1 MKKTL
6 LFKIFSGYIFITLAL
21 SGMIVVFSFN
31 TIRQYYI
38 NSLTAELV
46 DLCRVAAPRAE
57 AYLKSND
64 RGALNRYISE
74 TGERISKRLTIVD
87 SDGTVLADSQKDPAS
102 MGNHR
107 NRPEI
112 AQAFGGASGTAIR
125 FSSTVQEEMLY
136 VAVPVSGARGGKA
149 VIRASIYL
157 KDVNKL
163 LAEIRLRI
171 IYATG
176 VILAVSLFGAFLF
189 SKSLSSPIEKLKY
202 AAGKLAGGDF
212 KAKVDGVKSGELAGL
227 AEGFNNMSAKINDLF
242 AELSKKQ
249 NELNT
254 IINTIPEGLFVVD
267 SGGRLS
273 RCNSAF
279 RAIAAS
285 ESAEGRFLW
294 EVARSEGLRELVESV
309 KAEGREG
316 SGEVELNAKTYLT
329 SVSPLGASG
338 ELVAV
343 MHDITDIKNLENRK
357 KEFVAN
363 VSHELKTPL
372 TVIKGFA
379 ETLESEV
386 SESGRRYLDIIS
398 GHTDRLINIVKDLL
412 LLSELEAKGFVLNA
426 EPVDLK
432 VLASNVAGIFENAAR
447 EKNIAL
453 KLEIKSNISAIKGDP
468 FKLEQVFTNLI
479 DNAIKYSEKGEV
491 LVSLFQDKT
500 HTMITVS
507 DNGFGISV
515 ESLPH
520 IFERFYVA
528 DKSRSRKAGGTGLG
542 LAIVKHIVML
552 HNGHISVESTPQV
565 GSNFTVTLPQG

>member
-1 MKKTL
+1 M
-6 LFKIFSGYIFITLAL
+6 
-21 SGMIVVFSFN
+21 
-31 TIRQYYI
+31 
-38 NSLTAELV
+38 
-46 DLCRVAAPRAE
+46 
-57 AYLKSND
+57 
-64 RGALNRYISE
+64 
-74 TGERISKRLTIVD
+74 
-87 SDGTVLADSQKDPAS
+87 
-102 MGNHR
+102 
-107 NRPEI
+107 
-112 AQAFGGASGTAIR
+112 
-125 FSSTVQEEMLY
+125 
-136 VAVPVSGARGGKA
+136 
-149 VIRASIYL
+149 IRASIYL

>member
-112 AQAFGGASGTAIR
+112 AQAFGGTAIR